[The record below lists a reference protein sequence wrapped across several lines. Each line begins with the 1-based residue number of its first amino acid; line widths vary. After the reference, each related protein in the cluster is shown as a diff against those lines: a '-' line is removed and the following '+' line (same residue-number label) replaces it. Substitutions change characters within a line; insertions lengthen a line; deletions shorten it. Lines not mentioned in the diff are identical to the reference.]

1 MLRQTSLG
9 TLGLWVGGILTL
21 LGFGAYVFREP
32 TLNLVGFF
40 YGIPLLLGGLALK
53 ASELKPV
60 PITQPTAPEVLALR
74 NQQATETQNQIRK
87 DVTRYRYGQSAHL
100 DEALKRLGLSPTDEE
115 RPLLSGLR
123 EENIAGNYG
132 LILEFAS
139 PFISLENWQQKQAK
153 LTSFFGPQI
162 RVEIKPLTD
171 QRIELALITDSLA
184 QVIPSP

>member
-9 TLGLWVGGILTL
+9 SLGLLIGGILTL

-60 PITQPTAPEVLALR
+60 PFTQPTSAEVLELR
-74 NQQATETQNQIRK
+74 NQQATDTQNQIRQ

-115 RPLLSGLR
+115 RPLLSGLH

-132 LILEFAS
+132 LVLEFTS
-139 PFISLENWQQKQAK
+139 PLMPIESWQQKQAK
-153 LTSFFGPQI
+153 LTSFFGPNI
-162 RVEIKPLTD
+162 RVEIKPLAN
-171 QRIELALITDSLA
+171 QRIDLALIKVTQPEA
-184 QVIPSP
+184 AAEA